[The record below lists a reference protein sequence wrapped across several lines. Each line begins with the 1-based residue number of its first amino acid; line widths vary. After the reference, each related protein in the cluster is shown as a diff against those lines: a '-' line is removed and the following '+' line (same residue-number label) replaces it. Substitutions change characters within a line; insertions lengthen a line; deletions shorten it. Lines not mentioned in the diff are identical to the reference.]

1 MFNNVHQCSTMF
13 TNVHQCSTMFNNVT
27 DCSAFSSF
35 VGQSSGVVLYL
46 KHLLPYL
53 QFLKVLSLFAL
64 PFLTAR
70 QITTKRGN
78 TNLDNS
84 IAEKY
89 CPCFCLD
96 RCGGVLKICANVARL
111 SLSDLTWS
119 KFSIKKSKILLWQ
132 VRWRLELERKICA
145 NAARRQGWNARMGIL
160 IITLCEGSKCLNFEG
175 SKCPFVRDQKY
186 SFVKDQNY

>member
-1 MFNNVHQCSTMF
+1 MINFDVSSSGSSVPSSVRCIEQCDRLVNNALQCLTMFNKVQQCSPMLNNVQQCSPMLNNVHQCSPML
-13 TNVHQCSTMFNNVT
+13 NNVQQC
-27 DCSAFSSF
+27 DRLFSLQLLCRSVKWRRVVFETSPAVFAVPKSF
-35 VGQSSGVVLYL
+35 VLV
-46 KHLLPYL
+46 P
-53 QFLKVLSLFAL
+53 LFAL

-111 SLSDLTWS
+111 LLSDLT
-119 KFSIKKSKILLWQ
+119 
-132 VRWRLELERKICA
+132 
-145 NAARRQGWNARMGIL
+145 
-160 IITLCEGSKCLNFEG
+160 
-175 SKCPFVRDQKY
+175 
-186 SFVKDQNY
+186 